1 MNQPEKCTDDTS
13 RRLGR
18 VGMALGDDES
28 TRLTSSGEARS
39 LNSLLL
45 PLQAAE
51 VEQYPL
57 DKIYFKI
64 HEERIQNNY
73 LKGLFTSIQ
82 HSRVYYMHSFK
93 AKMTRAYPGE

>member
-18 VGMALGDDES
+18 VGMVFGDDES
-28 TRLTSSGEARS
+28 TQLTSSGEARS
-39 LNSLLL
+39 FNSLPL

-64 HEERIQNNY
+64 HEEQIRNNY
-73 LKGLFTSIQ
+73 LKELLTS
-82 HSRVYYMHSFK
+82 F
-93 AKMTRAYPGE
+93 

>member
-13 RRLGR
+13 RRLGK
-18 VGMALGDDES
+18 VGMVFSDDES
-28 TRLTSSGEARS
+28 TQLTSSGEAQS

-73 LKGLFTSIQ
+73 LKGLLTSIQ
-82 HSRVYYMHSFK
+82 RSSLLHVFI
-93 AKMTRAYPGE
+93 